1 MNVLF
6 KFLKTMKKKFF
17 LKLNLVLFYPF
28 LIMGYQSNLNAQTI
42 PPADNVCAA
51 LPLSFGV
58 NGPFNTSVGTIQ
70 VGEPVPPG
78 GDCTAQ
84 TGWCNFSNTITNTL
98 WFTFVAPAS
107 GRVSV
112 QSPGF
117 DTQLAIWDAVS
128 CDSILQGGATLIA
141 ANDDDRHFFLH
152 GGVEFSSYLSLVSC
166 LTPGKT
172 YYVQLDPYTSP
183 GGSTT
188 IVLTDLGVADPS
200 FTTLNPNYCSL
211 DPAVTI
217 VPVELGGFF
226 TGAGVAQFP
235 GTMLYT
241 FDPSIAGVGTHTIV
255 YHLSSCD
262 STAQT
267 VVVSDFQVAAYTY
280 SNVANV
286 ITFTNTST
294 SGSNSW
300 NFGDGSAVST
310 VTNPVHTYTANGTY
324 TVQLIVTGSCG
335 ADTVS
340 NTVVITGVGIDEL
353 TAGSVSVYPNP
364 TNGLFHVTVNNAV
377 FSQLTISVIDLQGK
391 EVFSTMDKNITS
403 GYNKQIN
410 LEGLSKGIYYVR
422 INTGTDM
429 KVQKLIIQ

>member
-1 MNVLF
+1 
-6 KFLKTMKKKFF
+6 MKKKFF
-17 LKLNLVLFYPF
+17 LKLNLVLFYSF
-28 LIMGYQSNLNAQTI
+28 LTMGYQSNLNAQTI

-141 ANDDDRHFFLH
+141 ANDDDTHFSLH
-152 GGVEFSSYLSLVSC
+152 GGVIYSSYLSLVSC

-211 DPAVTI
+211 DPSVTLE
-217 VPVELGGFF
+217 PVQVGGVF

-235 GTMLYT
+235 ATMLYT

-294 SGSNSW
+294 SGTSNTW
-300 NFGDGSAVST
+300 NFGDGSAVSAD
-310 VTNPVHTYTANGTY
+310 TNPVHTYTANGTY